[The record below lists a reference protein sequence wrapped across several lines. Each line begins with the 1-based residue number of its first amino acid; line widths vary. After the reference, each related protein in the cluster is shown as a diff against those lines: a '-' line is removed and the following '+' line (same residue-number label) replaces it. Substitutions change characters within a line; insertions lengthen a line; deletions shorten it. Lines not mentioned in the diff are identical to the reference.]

1 MALYGAVEGGGTKF
15 VCAVGS
21 GPSDRLATA
30 RIPTTTPAETLP
42 RVRRFLLDA
51 AEQAGQ
57 ALTAIGIATFGPIEL
72 DRQSPR
78 YGYMLPTPKPGWSG
92 APVVAAITAGLDVPV
107 AVDTDVNGAALAEYR
122 WGAAQGYDPALY
134 VTVGTGIGG
143 GVIIG
148 GTPLHG
154 LLHPEMGHIAVP
166 RARDAAG
173 NRDEFAGICPF
184 HGDCM
189 EGMAAGGAL
198 AARVGRSADDLA
210 PDDPVWELGGALSGG
225 GAGTARA
232 CALATADCARRRRA
246 ATRASAPPY
255 PRCFAGAATILYRAA
270 AGGCGREQLRRGA
283 ALWGRGGIGGRV
295 CAGDV
300 GRRRRVT
307 P

>member
-21 GPSDRLATA
+21 GPADRLASA
-30 RIPTTTPAETLP
+30 RIPTTTPGETLP

-57 ALTAIGIATFGPIEL
+57 PLTAIGIATFGPIEL

-148 GTPLHG
+148 GAPLHG

-210 PDDPVWELGGALSGG
+210 PDDPVWELEAYYLAAGLAQHVLVLSPQRIVLGG
-225 GAGTARA
+225 GVLQQEHLLPRIHAALRAQLRSYIARPQVDTDVSSYVVQPHFGDEAGLAGA
-232 CALATADCARRRRA
+232 FALAM
-246 ATRASAPPY
+246 S
-255 PRCFAGAATILYRAA
+255 A
-270 AGGCGREQLRRGA
+270 AGVA
-283 ALWGRGGIGGRV
+283 
-295 CAGDV
+295 
-300 GRRRRVT
+300 
-307 P
+307 

>member
-30 RIPTTTPAETLP
+30 RIPTTTPAETLS

-57 ALTAIGIATFGPIEL
+57 PLTAIGIATFGPIEL

-148 GTPLHG
+148 GAPLHG

-210 PDDPVWELGGALSGG
+210 PDDPVWELEAHYLAAGLAQHVLVLSPQRIVLGG
-225 GAGTARA
+225 GVLQQEHLLPRIHAALRAQLRSYIARPQVDTDVSSYVVAPHFGDEAGLAGA
-232 CALATADCARRRRA
+232 FALAM
-246 ATRASAPPY
+246 S
-255 PRCFAGAATILYRAA
+255 A
-270 AGGCGREQLRRGA
+270 AGVA
-283 ALWGRGGIGGRV
+283 
-295 CAGDV
+295 
-300 GRRRRVT
+300 
-307 P
+307 

>member
-21 GPSDRLATA
+21 GPSDRLASA
-30 RIPTTTPAETLP
+30 RIPTTTPGETLP

-57 ALTAIGIATFGPIEL
+57 PLTAIGIATFGPIEL

-148 GTPLHG
+148 GAPLHG

-189 EGMAAGGAL
+189 EGMASGEAL

-210 PDDPVWELGGALSGG
+210 PDDPVWELEAHYLAAGLAQHVLVLSPQRIVLGG
-225 GAGTARA
+225 GVLQQQHLLPRIHAALRAQLRSYIARPQVDADVSSYVVAPHFGDEAGLAGA
-232 CALATADCARRRRA
+232 FALAM
-246 ATRASAPPY
+246 
-255 PRCFAGAATILYRAA
+255 LA
-270 AGGCGREQLRRGA
+270 AGVA
-283 ALWGRGGIGGRV
+283 
-295 CAGDV
+295 
-300 GRRRRVT
+300 
-307 P
+307 

>member
-21 GPSDRLATA
+21 GPTDRLATA

-51 AEQAGQ
+51 ADQAGQ

-198 AARVGRSADDLA
+198 AARAGRSADDLA
-210 PDDPVWELGGALSGG
+210 PDDPVWELEAHYLAAGLAQHVLVLSPQRIVLGG
-225 GAGTARA
+225 GVLQQQHLLPRIRAALRAQLRSYIARPQVDTDVSSYVVAPYFGDEAGLAGA
-232 CALATADCARRRRA
+232 FALAM
-246 ATRASAPPY
+246 S
-255 PRCFAGAATILYRAA
+255 A
-270 AGGCGREQLRRGA
+270 AGVA
-283 ALWGRGGIGGRV
+283 
-295 CAGDV
+295 
-300 GRRRRVT
+300 
-307 P
+307 

>member
-1 MALYGAVEGGGTKF
+1 
-15 VCAVGS
+15 
-21 GPSDRLATA
+21 
-30 RIPTTTPAETLP
+30 
-42 RVRRFLLDA
+42 
-51 AEQAGQ
+51 
-57 ALTAIGIATFGPIEL
+57 
-72 DRQSPR
+72 
-78 YGYMLPTPKPGWSG
+78 MLPTPKPGWSG

-148 GTPLHG
+148 GAPLHG

-210 PDDPVWELGGALSGG
+210 PDDPVWELEAHYLAAGLAQHVLVLSPQRIVLGG
-225 GAGTARA
+225 GVLQQEHLLPRIHAALRAQLRSYIARPQVDADVSSYVVAPHFGDEAGLAGA
-232 CALATADCARRRRA
+232 FALAM
-246 ATRASAPPY
+246 
-255 PRCFAGAATILYRAA
+255 LA
-270 AGGCGREQLRRGA
+270 AGVA
-283 ALWGRGGIGGRV
+283 
-295 CAGDV
+295 
-300 GRRRRVT
+300 
-307 P
+307 

>member
-21 GPSDRLATA
+21 GPADRLASA
-30 RIPTTTPAETLP
+30 RIPTTTPGETLP

-57 ALTAIGIATFGPIEL
+57 PLTAIGIATFGPIEL

-148 GTPLHG
+148 GAPLHG

-166 RARDAAG
+166 RARDATG
-173 NRDEFAGICPF
+173 HRDEFAGICPF

-210 PDDPVWELGGALSGG
+210 PDDPVWELEAHYLAAGLAQHVLVLSPQRIVLGG
-225 GAGTARA
+225 GVLQQQHLLPRIHAALRAQLRSYIARPQVDADVSSYVVAPHFGDEAGLAGA
-232 CALATADCARRRRA
+232 FALAM
-246 ATRASAPPY
+246 S
-255 PRCFAGAATILYRAA
+255 A
-270 AGGCGREQLRRGA
+270 AGVA
-283 ALWGRGGIGGRV
+283 
-295 CAGDV
+295 
-300 GRRRRVT
+300 
-307 P
+307 

>member
-1 MALYGAVEGGGTKF
+1 M
-15 VCAVGS
+15 
-21 GPSDRLATA
+21 
-30 RIPTTTPAETLP
+30 
-42 RVRRFLLDA
+42 
-51 AEQAGQ
+51 
-57 ALTAIGIATFGPIEL
+57 
-72 DRQSPR
+72 
-78 YGYMLPTPKPGWSG
+78 
-92 APVVAAITAGLDVPV
+92 PV

-210 PDDPVWELGGALSGG
+210 PDDPVWELEAYYLAAGLAQHVLVLSPQRIVLGG
-225 GAGTARA
+225 GVLQQEHLLPRIHAALRVQLRSYIARPQVDTDVSSYVVKPHFGDEAGLAGA
-232 CALATADCARRRRA
+232 FALAM
-246 ATRASAPPY
+246 S
-255 PRCFAGAATILYRAA
+255 A
-270 AGGCGREQLRRGA
+270 AGVA
-283 ALWGRGGIGGRV
+283 
-295 CAGDV
+295 
-300 GRRRRVT
+300 
-307 P
+307 

>member
-30 RIPTTTPAETLP
+30 RIPTTTPGETLP

-51 AEQAGQ
+51 ADQAGQ

-143 GVIIG
+143 GVVIG
-148 GTPLHG
+148 GAPLHG

-166 RARDAAG
+166 RARDATG
-173 NRDEFAGICPF
+173 RRDEFAGICPF

-210 PDDPVWELGGALSGG
+210 PDDPVWELEAHYLAAGLAQHVLVLSPQRIVLGG
-225 GAGTARA
+225 GVLQQEHLLPRIHAALRAQLRSYIARPQVDADVSSYVVAPHFGDEAGLAGA
-232 CALATADCARRRRA
+232 FALAM
-246 ATRASAPPY
+246 S
-255 PRCFAGAATILYRAA
+255 A
-270 AGGCGREQLRRGA
+270 AGVA
-283 ALWGRGGIGGRV
+283 
-295 CAGDV
+295 
-300 GRRRRVT
+300 
-307 P
+307 

>member
-51 AEQAGQ
+51 AERAGQ
-57 ALTAIGIATFGPIEL
+57 PLTAIGIATFGPIEL

-148 GTPLHG
+148 GAPLHG

-210 PDDPVWELGGALSGG
+210 PDDPVWELEAHYLAAGLAQHVLVLSPQRIVLGG
-225 GAGTARA
+225 GVLQQQHLLPRIRAALRAQLRSYIARPQVDADVSSYVVAPHFGDEAGLAGA
-232 CALATADCARRRRA
+232 FALAM
-246 ATRASAPPY
+246 S
-255 PRCFAGAATILYRAA
+255 A
-270 AGGCGREQLRRGA
+270 AGVA
-283 ALWGRGGIGGRV
+283 
-295 CAGDV
+295 
-300 GRRRRVT
+300 
-307 P
+307 